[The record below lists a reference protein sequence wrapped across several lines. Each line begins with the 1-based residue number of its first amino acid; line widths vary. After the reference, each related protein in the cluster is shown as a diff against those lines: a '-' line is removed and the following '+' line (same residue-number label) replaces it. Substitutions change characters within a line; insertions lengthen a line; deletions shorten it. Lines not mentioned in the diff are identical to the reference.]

1 MNSIQHVKS
10 DIKSK
15 SILDAELSLTSK
27 RAKLTVAESRAA
39 ATQPPEDLHQAIAV
53 AAYYLA
59 EARGFQPG
67 SELDDWL
74 AAESQIDKQL
84 H

>member
-1 MNSIQHVKS
+1 MKSSQHVKS

-15 SILDAELSLTSK
+15 SMMAAESPSKSPRAELIAAGTHP
-27 RAKLTVAESRAA
+27 A
-39 ATQPPEDLHQAIAV
+39 ATISPEERCQAIAV

-74 AAESQIDKQL
+74 VAEAQIDQKL

>member
-1 MNSIQHVKS
+1 MKSTQHLKS

-15 SILDAELSLTSK
+15 SITS
-27 RAKLTVAESRAA
+27 AESSSTPRRARLI
-39 ATQPPEDLHQAIAV
+39 ATGAGNAGTQNPEDRYQAIAV

-74 AAESQIDKQL
+74 AAEAQIDNQI